1 MVNGM
6 WIVKCLVSAP
16 SRDNA
21 SGLSY
26 QVLRMKTVLC
36 VIFLALSGSVAI
48 AANPFAD
55 PSPLPYH
62 APQFDKIQDSDYAP
76 AFAQGIK
83 EQDAEISAIANAS
96 AKPTFDNSVVAIER
110 SGRMLDRVSET
121 FFNVQQANTN
131 PTLDKVLSDVAPQL
145 AAHQDAIYLNAKLFA
160 RVKAVYDQRASLG
173 LDSESLTLLNYYYR
187 QFVHAG
193 ANLSEADKTKLKVI
207 NKRDAS
213 LEAAFQQQL
222 VAATKAGA
230 LVLDDKKDLAGL
242 NSDQIT
248 NAAHEAQTRGLKGK
262 FVIPL
267 QNTTQ
272 QPLLASLADRAI
284 RERLYNAR
292 WLATEKGD
300 KNDTRAAIAE
310 IAQLRAQKAKL
321 LGYPD
326 FASYTLY
333 DQMADTPTKVDDF
346 LNQLVA
352 PAGTKAKDE
361 AKFIQAAI
369 DKDGTHFDLKPWDWE
384 RYAEQVRKERYDL
397 DEDQL
402 RPYFELKNVLQNGV
416 FYAATQLY
424 GVTFKQRH
432 DLPVYQPDVMVF
444 EIFDKDGSSLG
455 LIYFDYFKRDNKAG
469 GAWMNNFVQ
478 QSKLL
483 GTKPVIYNV
492 ANFTKP
498 APGQPALISFDD
510 VTTMF
515 HEFGHAL
522 HGFFAVQNYPSLSG
536 TNVARDF
543 VEFPSQFNEHWAL
556 EPQVLKHYA
565 ENYQTHQPIPQSL
578 IDKIKKSQS
587 WDQGYAL
594 AELLAAS
601 DLDMQWHA
609 LKADAPR
616 QNVDTFESMA
626 LKASHTDYPDVPP
639 RYRSSYFLHIWAN
652 GYAAGY
658 YAYQWTVMLADDSY
672 DWFEKHGGLTRA
684 NGQRFRDLILSRGHT
699 MDYGPMFHSF
709 YGKDPDIGPMLVDRG
724 LKTN

>member
-1 MVNGM
+1 MKTGFYAAM
-6 WIVKCLVSAP
+6 ILTLSAP
-16 SRDNA
+16 A
-21 SGLSY
+21 
-26 QVLRMKTVLC
+26 
-36 VIFLALSGSVAI
+36 AL

-55 PSPLPYH
+55 PSLLPYH
-62 APQFDKIQDSDYAP
+62 APAFDKIKDSDYAP
-76 AFAQGIK
+76 AFTQGIQQ
-83 EQDAEISAIANAS
+83 QDAEIAAIAGSS
-96 AKPTFDNSVVAIER
+96 AAPSFENTVVAIER

-121 FFNVQQANTN
+121 FFNVQQANTD
-131 PTLDKVLSDVAPQL
+131 PALDKVLSDVAPQL
-145 AAHQDAIYLNAKLFA
+145 AAHNDAIYLNGKLFA
-160 RVKAVYDQRASLG
+160 RVKAVYDQRATLG
-173 LDSESLTLLNYYYR
+173 LDPESLTLLSYYYR
-187 QFVHAG
+187 QFTHAG
-193 ANLSEADKTKLKVI
+193 ANLSEADKTRLKAI
-207 NKRDAS
+207 NQRDAS

-242 NSDQIT
+242 NADQIA
-248 NAAHEAQTRGLKGK
+248 NAAHEAESRGLKGK

-272 QPLLASLADRAI
+272 QPLLASLADRSV
-284 RERLYNAR
+284 REKLYNAR

-321 LGYPD
+321 LGYAD

-333 DQMADTPTKVDDF
+333 DQMANTPAKVDDF
-346 LNQLVA
+346 LRQLVA
-352 PAGTKAKDE
+352 PAGAKAKDE
-361 AKFIQAAI
+361 AKLIQAAI

-397 DEDQL
+397 DEDEL
-402 RPYFELKNVLQNGV
+402 RPYFEVNNVLQNGV
-416 FYAATQLY
+416 FYAANQLY
-424 GVTFKQRH
+424 GVTFKQRR

-444 EIFDKDGSSLG
+444 EVFDKDGSSLG
-455 LIYFDYFKRDNKAG
+455 LMYFDYFKRDNKAG

-522 HGFFAVQNYPSLSG
+522 HGFFADQTYPSLSG

-565 ENYQTHQPIPQSL
+565 VNYKTHQPIPQAL
-578 IDKIKKSQS
+578 VDKIKKSQS

-616 QNVDTFESMA
+616 QDVDAFETMA
-626 LKASHTDYPDVPP
+626 LKATHTDYPDVPP

-699 MDYGPMFHSF
+699 MDYGPMFRGF
-709 YGKDPDIGPMLVDRG
+709 YSKDPEIGPMLVNRG
-724 LKTN
+724 LKPS